1 MFKCT
6 TACSPFV
13 SGEHSVVL
21 LDPTEEEEGCADLL
35 LSAAGTREGLTACSA
50 AASVIV
56 PGAKPPTFCFSTL
69 YFFRWCSTELAA

>member
-1 MFKCT
+1 
-6 TACSPFV
+6 V
-13 SGEHSVVL
+13 SGEHGVVL

-56 PGAKPPTFCFSTL
+56 PGAKPPTFCFSTP
-69 YFFRWCSTELAA
+69 FFYRWCGTELAA